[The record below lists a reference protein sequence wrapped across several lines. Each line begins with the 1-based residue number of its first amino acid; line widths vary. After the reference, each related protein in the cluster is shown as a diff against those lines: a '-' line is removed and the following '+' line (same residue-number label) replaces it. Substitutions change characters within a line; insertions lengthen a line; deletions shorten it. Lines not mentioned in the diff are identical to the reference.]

1 MPLKIWEGEEGVR
14 EMKRADVAD
23 RCGRYNY
30 FRTRGFDKDETDG
43 VFF

>member
-30 FRTRGFDKDETDG
+30 FGLEDLTKMKPM